1 MILEVYE
8 RLALLDLLPKE
19 DTYAGMK
26 SIRRAREV
34 LSLTSEEA
42 IELEFKATPDESG
55 QKMNVFLNPE
65 KALKAAKEIPLDEYI
80 TNKIRTLLADLEKK
94 GKLNDQTFSLFEK
107 FVVTYQ

>member
-34 LSLTSEEA
+34 LGLTPEEA
-42 IELEFKATPDESG
+42 KELDYKPIEKDGKL
-55 QKMNVFLNPE
+55 QVFLNIE
-65 KALKAAKEIPLDEYI
+65 KAMKAAREIPLDEYI
-80 TNKIRTLLADLEKK
+80 TNKIRTMLADLEKK

-107 FVVTYQ
+107 FVVTYK